1 VNNNELSPSID
12 IPRSS
17 KGLEKASV
25 ALMASDKM
33 EIMQTRTTT
42 IADL

>member
-1 VNNNELSPSID
+1 VNKNEFSPSID
-12 IPRSS
+12 IPRSSNIPRSS

-33 EIMQTRTTT
+33 DFVDM
-42 IADL
+42 L